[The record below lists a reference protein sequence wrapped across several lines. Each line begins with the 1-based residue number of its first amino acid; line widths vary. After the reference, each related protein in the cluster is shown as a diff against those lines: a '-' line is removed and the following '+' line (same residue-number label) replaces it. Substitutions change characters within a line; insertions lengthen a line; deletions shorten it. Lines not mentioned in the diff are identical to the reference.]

1 MKQEHEEGLQRQLER
16 FAGITRGGWK
26 VGLTSGG
33 SRDGMGVGFR
43 PFGHIAKDQIFESG
57 VTIELSQVGDIG
69 VENELC
75 FLFGETVPT
84 NADRTRLMHCI
95 EALRP
100 GFELN
105 ERRLSNDASTQD
117 RLADNLSQYGIV
129 VGSPLTDFRHL
140 ELEELA
146 VTLRR
151 DETAMATVHSRG
163 HIDDHYDSLLALV
176 QVLAQFDR
184 RIEAGDHVI
193 TGAFAR
199 ERVLSPSVWRGDFS
213 LGIGSVE
220 VEFK

>member
-1 MKQEHEEGLQRQLER
+1 MKEEHEEGLRLQLDR
-16 FAGITRGGWK
+16 YADVTRGGWK

-43 PFGHIAKDQIFESG
+43 PFGHIAENRIFESG
-57 VTIELSQVGDIG
+57 ATISLSQAGDIG

-75 FLFGETVPT
+75 FVFGETVPT
-84 NADRTRLMHCI
+84 DTDRSHLLHCI
-95 EALRP
+95 REIRP

-105 ERRLSNDASTQD
+105 ERRLNSDASAQD

-129 VGSPLTDFRHL
+129 VGSPIADFREL
-140 ELEELA
+140 PLEELA
-146 VTLRR
+146 VTLVCNQ
-151 DETAMATVHSRG
+151 TKVATVISRG

-176 QVLAQFDR
+176 RVLAQFDR

-199 ERVLSPSVWRGDFS
+199 ERVTAPSVWRGDFS